1 MTKDQYREILQEF
14 YETLS
19 FDELLLVVLYRDIA
33 NPLTKEAKKIAEA
46 TLLGFGKSQ
55 DEMLSRHQ
63 EIIRQENLKRNLK
76 TRIGEQWFY
85 NLWEEDQNLHLR
97 TSQYTNLKIA
107 PQKGVNILKFYE
119 EYADRESVAR
129 TSVHEE
135 VDDEVDVIIHYG
147 KYESRNDSSKN

>member
-1 MTKDQYREILQEF
+1 MTNDQYKKILQKF

-19 FDELLLVVLYRDIA
+19 FDELLLVVLYRDIT
-33 NPLTKEAKKIAEA
+33 NPLTKEAREIAEA

-55 DEMLSRHQ
+55 DEMFIRHQ
-63 EIIRQENLKRNLK
+63 EIMREENLKRNLK

-85 NLWEEDQNLHLR
+85 NLWEEDQNLHIK

-107 PQKGVNILKFYE
+107 PRKRVNISEFYE

-135 VDDEVDVIIHYG
+135 VDDEVDAIIHYG
-147 KYESRNDSSKN
+147 KYQSR